1 MEVILI
7 MKCTF
12 CGAELND
19 DIMFCTECGR
29 AVEATPAEPAEAIVK
44 SDKNPGK
51 VPGII
56 SLVLG
61 IVSFVFPMSIVT
73 FVSAIVA
80 VILGNIASKKSLE
93 AGYKNTTAKIGMIL
107 GIVEI
112 VLEVLASL
120 LLIAIVVLYILA
132 FVILAGV

>member
-1 MEVILI
+1 

-19 DIMFCTECGR
+19 DVMFCTECGR
-29 AVEATPAEPAEAIVK
+29 AVEATSAEPAEAIVK

-61 IVSFVFPMSIVT
+61 IMSLVLPMSIVT

-80 VILGNIASKKSLE
+80 VILGSIASKKSIA
-93 AGYKNTTAKIGMIL
+93 AGHKNTTAKIGMIL